1 MKKEKYFSKST
12 INIVGNEFRKYLENL
27 ELLRHS
33 QLFDVSRSALLILDM
48 QNYFLSP
55 SSHAHIPSAPAI
67 IPNILSLIK
76 KFTDAKRPIIFSQHI
91 NSVNSSEM
99 MEYWWKDL
107 IAPDSKLVQI
117 IDNFNIDKGIILVK
131 KHYDAFLETELD
143 KLLQE
148 NDASNVVICGVMTH
162 LCCETTARAA
172 FMHNYKVFF
181 TIDGTA
187 TYNRKFHEATIL
199 NLAHGFSR
207 PVLCSELI
215 GE

>member
-91 NSVNSSEM
+91 NSVNSSGM

-107 IAPDSKLVQI
+107 IAPDSKQVQI
-117 IDNFNIDKGIILVK
+117 IDNFNIDQGIILIK
-131 KHYDAFLETELD
+131 EHYDAFLETELD

>member
-207 PVLCSELI
+207 PVLCSEWLCF
-215 GE
+215 

>member
-1 MKKEKYFSKST
+1 MKKEKYFSKSI
-12 INIVGNEFRKYLENL
+12 INIVGNEFHRYLEDL

-48 QNYFLSP
+48 QGYFLSP
-55 SSHAHIPSAPAI
+55 LSHAYILSAPAI

-76 KFTDAKRPIIFSQHI
+76 NFTDANRPIIFSQHI
-91 NSVNSSEM
+91 NSVNLSGM
-99 MEYWWKDL
+99 MEFWWKDL
-107 IAPDSKLVQI
+107 ITSDSNQAQI
-117 IDNFNIDKGIILVK
+117 IDNFNIDQGIILIK

-143 KLLQE
+143 KLLML
-148 NDASNVVICGVMTH
+148 NDVSSIVICGVMTN

-207 PVLCSELI
+207 PVLCSELF

>member
-1 MKKEKYFSKST
+1 MKKETYFTKST
-12 INIVGNEFRKYLENL
+12 INTVGDEFRKNL
-27 ELLRHS
+27 KSFDLLRHS
-33 QLFDVSRSALLILDM
+33 QQFDASTSALLILDM

-67 IPNILSLIK
+67 IPNILTLIK
-76 KFTDAKRPIIFSQHI
+76 KFIKTNRPIIFSQHI
-91 NSVNSSEM
+91 NSVDSSGM

-107 IAPDSKLVQI
+107 IAPASNQAQI
-117 IDNFNIDKGIILVK
+117 IDDFNINQGIILVK
-131 KHYDAFLETELD
+131 NHYDAFHKTKLD
-143 KLLQE
+143 IILK
-148 NDASNVVICGVMTH
+148 NNKVSNIVICGVMTQ

-187 TYNRKFHEATIL
+187 TYNRKFHEASLL

-207 PVLCSELI
+207 CVLCSDLI